1 MEQLLFCKDCGAKMH
16 IRIDYRNGGK
26 RHVAFCS
33 EYHKGKAKN
42 SLKFGT
48 TKNGAALYAEKELHL
63 KQDLRRIL
71 SPKTTGSGLLL
82 WYIPGVI
89 EICMSRT
96 T

>member
-1 MEQLLFCKDCGAKMH
+1 MRNVTGKECWTAPKD
-16 IRIDYRNGGK
+16 
-26 RHVAFCS
+26 
-33 EYHKGKAKN
+33 EKN

-96 T
+96 TWFEPGFVLHEALR